1 MVLMLQYIFITHLNI
16 IYLTIKN
23 KRFIYLQFENLII
36 IKSLN
41 KKLHNI
47 VKMLQ
52 LYLIVINK

>member
-1 MVLMLQYIFITHLNI
+1 MVLILQYIFITHLNT

-47 VKMLQ
+47 VKILQ

>member
-1 MVLMLQYIFITHLNI
+1 MLQYIFITHLNI